1 METETQNL
9 SPFQKL
15 INAGMADMDDITGEP
30 IMIGT
35 KIYKISVPIGKS
47 LCFCS
52 QDKSALF
59 EKCKEVYGE
68 IPFSIE
74 EKICTKEDQISLI
87 EAHNNVNENFDLLQQ
102 YQLYQQGSFEISKII
117 MNDIKNDNLQMLD
130 IYKKLDLLY
139 DDFIS
144 FAKKYI

>member
-15 INAGMADMDDITGEP
+15 INAGMANMDDITGEP

-59 EKCKEVYGE
+59 EKCKEIYGE

-74 EKICTKEDQISLI
+74 EKICSKEDQISLI
-87 EAHNNVNENFDLLQQ
+87 QARNNINENFDLIQK
-102 YQLYQQGSFEISKII
+102 YELYQGSFEISKKI
-117 MNDIKNDNLQMLD
+117 MNAIKDDNLERLGN
-130 IYKKLDLLY
+130 YKKLDLLY

-144 FAKKYI
+144 YAKKFI